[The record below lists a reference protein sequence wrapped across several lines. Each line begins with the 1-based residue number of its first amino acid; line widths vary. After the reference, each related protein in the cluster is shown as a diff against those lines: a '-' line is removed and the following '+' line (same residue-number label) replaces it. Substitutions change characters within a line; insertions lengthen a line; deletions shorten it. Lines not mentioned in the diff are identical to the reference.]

1 MTVRRLV
8 SGFLRLI
15 LQVALP
21 FSLLLPAPGSAAST
35 SIDNVR
41 VRPSPERTR
50 IVFDLGSPV
59 DHKVFGLKNPERLVI
74 DIMDAKLEADFQQI
88 QLKDTPIQRV
98 RSAVRNQTDV
108 RVVLDLAD
116 RVKPQSF
123 VLKPIEQYGDRLV
136 VDLYTPEQQ
145 KPVERRS
152 HSGLSGQMRDV
163 VIAIDAG
170 HGGEDPGAIG
180 PGGIREK
187 EVVLAIAERLA
198 TLFEREPGYR
208 PYMIRRDDYY
218 IALRRRTELARQTR
232 ADVFLSI
239 HADAFKT
246 PSAQG
251 ASVYAIS
258 HRGATSETAR
268 WLAERENRA
277 DLIGGVGGVSLDDK
291 DDLLAGVLLDLSM
304 TASLAASLDLG
315 ASVLGSMKSVSRLHK
330 RQVEQAGFAVL
341 KSPDIPSVLI
351 ETGYISNPREA
362 AALATSSHQNKLA
375 RAIFYGVKNHVD
387 NNPPPGSLL
396 AWKKQGGDEKLTK
409 YVIERGDTLSG
420 IANKYEIS
428 AESIKKING
437 LSDDLIKIGQVLK
450 IPTS

>member
-15 LQVALP
+15 IQVALP
-21 FSLLLPAPGSAAST
+21 FSLLFPLPGLATST

-74 DIMDAKLEADFQQI
+74 DIMDAQLEADFEQI
-88 QLKDTPIQRV
+88 RLKDTPIKRV
-98 RSAVRNQTDV
+98 RSAVRNQKDV

-145 KPVERRS
+145 KPAKRRS
-152 HSGLSGQMRDV
+152 DNSLSGQMREV
-163 VIAIDAG
+163 VVAIDAG

-180 PGGIREK
+180 PGGVREK

-208 PYMIRRDDYY
+208 PHMIRRDDYY

-232 ADVFLSI
+232 ADIFLSI

-246 PSAQG
+246 PAAQG

-330 RQVEQAGFAVL
+330 KQVEQAGFAVL
-341 KSPDIPSVLI
+341 KSPDIPSLLI

-362 AALATSSHQNKLA
+362 AALATRSHQNKLA

-387 NNPPPGSLL
+387 KNPPPGSLL
-396 AWKKQGGDEKLTK
+396 AWKKQGGDEKLTQ